1 MTVSRSGPYPPAMDL
16 EVRHLRT
23 VTTVASLGSITKAAA
38 ALGIAQ
44 PALSAQLSR
53 IDRALGGPTFVRDH
67 RGVRPTPLGL
77 LVLDRARTL
86 LPAMDALRQDAQ
98 RLAGGDAPASLR
110 VASAGSTLAAP
121 FVHLLSHG
129 GVPPTL
135 RVVAD
140 APRAASELA
149 AGAHD
154 ALLAGMCGDA
164 LPPAAPGVQWRL
176 VGADAVHVVVRDDHA
191 CGDLADLADLAG
203 ERWVTAAGDHCCFRE
218 CFLRAC
224 ARAGFAPPTPSECDR
239 ATGLAMVRDVGVVAL
254 AQPYG
259 AVSAGLRAVPLRGSP
274 LTWSTWLATRADA
287 DADLQGR
294 LLAAVRDARRAGLA
308 AAAGVPA
315 HAAPVLA
322 RPAI

>member
-1 MTVSRSGPYPPAMDL
+1 MDL

-23 VTTVASLGSITKAAA
+23 VSTVASLGSITKAAA

-53 IDRALGGPTFVRDH
+53 IDRTLGGPTFVRDH

-86 LPAMDALRQDAQ
+86 LPAMDALRQDAH
-98 RLAGGDAPASLR
+98 RLARGATPAALR
-110 VASAGSTLAAP
+110 VASAGSALAAP
-121 FVHLLSHG
+121 FVHRLSCDG
-129 GVPPTL
+129 TPPTL
-135 RVVAD
+135 RAVVD
-140 APRAASELA
+140 AQRAASELA

-176 VGADAVHVVVRDDHA
+176 VGTDAVHLVVRDDHA
-191 CGDLADLADLAG
+191 CGDAADLAELAD
-203 ERWVTAAGDHCCFRE
+203 ERWVKAAGDGCCFRE

-239 ATGLAMVRDVGVVAL
+239 ATGLSMVLDSGTIAL

-259 AVSAGLRAVPLRGSP
+259 VLPDGLRAVALRGSP
-274 LTWSTWLATRADA
+274 LTWSTWLATRDDA
-287 DADLQGR
+287 DAALQER
-294 LLAAVRDARRAGLA
+294 LLASVREARREGLA
-308 AAAGVPA
+308 ASGRGRALPSRAGE
-315 HAAPVLA
+315 VLA